1 MATKFYD
8 TTFYVNLTNF
18 HGPRVWTNFKLAKS
32 KVESVIL
39 GYEVEEVT
47 FDDGAWLYRLKA
59 V

>member
-18 HGPRVWTNFKLAKS
+18 HGPRVWTTTKLAKS
-32 KVESVIL
+32 QVEAVIL
-39 GYEVEEVT
+39 GYLVTEVT
-47 FDDGAWLYRLKA
+47 FDSGTWLYRLAA